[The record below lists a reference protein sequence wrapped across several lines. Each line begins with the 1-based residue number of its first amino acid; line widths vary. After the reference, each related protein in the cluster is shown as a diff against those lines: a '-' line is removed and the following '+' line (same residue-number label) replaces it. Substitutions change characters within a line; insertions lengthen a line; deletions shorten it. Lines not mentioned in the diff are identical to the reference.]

1 MSHLHSF
8 KVRKIIFFWS
18 ADCLH
23 SISRL
28 KSDSPDH
35 SSFWI
40 PALKVVLLMIQL
52 DCGAFYGATLSC
64 FPLFSPRVG
73 LPSHTISYKYRP
85 FLFTS
90 PFYTMKNPVILFMA
104 LIDACCLTSCDRRVR
119 VSFPFLFP
127 PQCLQISPWEKEI
140 SRIVSH
146 ASPSACLFCARLDE
160 SFVLSQSFQHF
171 IISNFPCIFM
181 CSCLSAGLSV
191 SLIRT

>member
-1 MSHLHSF
+1 
-8 KVRKIIFFWS
+8 
-18 ADCLH
+18 
-23 SISRL
+23 
-28 KSDSPDH
+28 
-35 SSFWI
+35 
-40 PALKVVLLMIQL
+40 MIQL

-140 SRIVSH
+140 SRIMLVMLLRLPVFSVHVLMSH
-146 ASPSACLFCARLDE
+146 LSYLSLFNTSSYPISLAYSCVHVYPQDCQSASSERKLE
-160 SFVLSQSFQHF
+160 
-171 IISNFPCIFM
+171 
-181 CSCLSAGLSV
+181 
-191 SLIRT
+191 